1 MGASNATSGAPE
13 ASPHRVSGV
22 NSLRPDDAALIS
34 GSPRP
39 RAPQSPLGVDGD
51 LATLPQ
57 GVTMTSRRTLL
68 SSLAVAATL
77 ALPLSAHAQQ
87 FFRIGTGGTA
97 GTYYP
102 VGGMIANAV
111 SQPGKIVATAQ
122 ASNGSVA
129 NVSAIAGG
137 SMESGFSQADVATWA
152 QKGTGLYEGKP
163 NVPGLRLIAN
173 LYPESVHVVVRK
185 GSGIKTVAD
194 LKGKRVALDEP
205 GSGTLVNAR
214 AILAAYGIKEADIK
228 PEYIKPNQAGDKM
241 KDGSLD
247 AFFFT
252 GGAPA
257 GAIAELASAGS
268 GIDILPLDGKEAD
281 ALRASSS
288 FFAPDLIAADTYK
301 GVGAVK
307 TLAVGAQWVTSDK
320 ADAATVYEVTK
331 ALFSAPA
338 QAQLA
343 AGHAK
348 GKFITKENAI
358 KGAGIPFH
366 PGAEKFYKEAGLLK

>member
-1 MGASNATSGAPE
+1 MKRWLVVA
-13 ASPHRVSGV
+13 
-22 NSLRPDDAALIS
+22 
-34 GSPRP
+34 
-39 RAPQSPLGVDGD
+39 
-51 LATLPQ
+51 
-57 GVTMTSRRTLL
+57 L
-68 SSLAVAATL
+68 SSVALMGTVQ
-77 ALPLSAHAQQ
+77 AQQ

-111 SQPGKIVATAQ
+111 SQPGKIIVTAQ

-129 NVSAIAGG
+129 NVNGIVGG
-137 SMESGFSQADVATWA
+137 AMESGFSQADVATWA
-152 QKGTGLYEGKP
+152 QTGTGIYEGKP
-163 NVPGLRLIAN
+163 NVPSLRLIAN
-173 LYPESVHVVVRK
+173 LYPESVHIVVRK
-185 GSGIKTVAD
+185 GSGIKNVAD

-214 AILAAYGIKEADIK
+214 LILAAYGVKEADIK

-257 GAIAELASAGS
+257 GAIAELASSGS
-268 GIDILPLDGKEAD
+268 GIELIPINGPQAEG
-281 ALRASSS
+281 LRMASP
-288 FFAPDLIAADTYK
+288 FFAPDTIAAETYK
-301 GVGAVK
+301 GVAAVQ

-320 ADAATVYEVTK
+320 VDADTIYQITK
-331 ALFSAPA
+331 ALFSDATQKA
-338 QAQLA
+338 LQ

-348 GKFITKENAI
+348 GKFITKENAV

-366 PGAEKFYKEAGLLK
+366 PGAEKFYREAGLIT

>member
-1 MGASNATSGAPE
+1 MKLTRLLTLA
-13 ASPHRVSGV
+13 
-22 NSLRPDDAALIS
+22 AAL
-34 GSPRP
+34 
-39 RAPQSPLGVDGD
+39 A
-51 LATLPQ
+51 LAGT
-57 GVTMTSRRTLL
+57 
-68 SSLAVAATL
+68 AAQ
-77 ALPLSAHAQQ
+77 AQQ

-111 SQPGKIVATAQ
+111 SQPGKIVVTAQ

-129 NVSAIAGG
+129 NVNGIQGG

-152 QKGTGLYEGKP
+152 QKGTGIFEGKP
-163 NVPGLRLIAN
+163 HVPGLRLIAN

-185 GSGIKTVAD
+185 GSDIKSVAD

-214 AILAAYGIKEADIK
+214 AILAAFGLKESDIK
-228 PEYIKPNQAGDKM
+228 PEYIKPNQASDKM

-268 GIDILPLDGKEAD
+268 GIDILPIDGPQAD
-281 ALRASSS
+281 ALRASSP
-288 FFAPDLIAADTYK
+288 FFAADLIAADTYK
-301 GVGAVK
+301 GVAAVK
-307 TLAVGAQWVTSDK
+307 TLAVGAQWVTGDK
-320 ADAATVYEVTK
+320 ADTATVYEITK
-331 ALFSAPA
+331 ALFGDAA
-338 QAQLA
+338 QKQLA

-348 GKFITKENAI
+348 GKFITKENAV
-358 KGAGIPFH
+358 KSAGIPFH

>member
-1 MGASNATSGAPE
+1 MKRFLT
-13 ASPHRVSGV
+13 
-22 NSLRPDDAALIS
+22 
-34 GSPRP
+34 
-39 RAPQSPLGVDGD
+39 
-51 LATLPQ
+51 ATLC
-57 GVTMTSRRTLL
+57 
-68 SSLAVAATL
+68 AL
-77 ALPLSAHAQQ
+77 ALCGTAQAQQ

-111 SQPGKIVATAQ
+111 SQPGKIVVTAQ

-129 NVSAIAGG
+129 NVTGIAGG
-137 SMESGFSQADVATWA
+137 AMESGFSQADVASWA
-152 QKGTGLYEGKP
+152 YTGKGIYEGKP

-173 LYPESVHVVVRK
+173 LYPESVHLVVRK
-185 GSGIKTVAD
+185 GLGVKTVAD

-214 AILAAYGIKEADIK
+214 IILAAYGIKESDIK

-257 GAIAELASAGS
+257 GAIAELASAGA
-268 GIDILPLDGKEAD
+268 GIDILPIDGAAAE
-281 ALRASSS
+281 ALRKSSG
-288 FFAPDLIAADTYK
+288 FFAPDTIAADTYK
-301 GVGAVK
+301 GVGQVQ

-320 ADAATVYEVTK
+320 ADANTVYEITK
-331 ALFSAPA
+331 ALFSDAA
-338 QAQLA
+338 QKMLA

-348 GKFITKENAI
+348 GKFITKENAV
-358 KGAGIPFH
+358 KSAGIPFH

>member
-1 MGASNATSGAPE
+1 MQAKRFTRLFAIAT
-13 ASPHRVSGV
+13 
-22 NSLRPDDAALIS
+22 
-34 GSPRP
+34 
-39 RAPQSPLGVDGD
+39 
-51 LATLPQ
+51 T
-57 GVTMTSRRTLL
+57 
-68 SSLAVAATL
+68 LAVAA
-77 ALPLSAHAQQ
+77 AGAQAQQ

-111 SQPGKIVATAQ
+111 SQPGKIVVTAQ

-129 NVSAIAGG
+129 NVNGISGG
-137 SMESGFSQADVATWA
+137 AMESGFSQSDVATWA

-185 GSGIKTVAD
+185 GSGIKSVAD

-214 AILAAYGIKEADIK
+214 AILAAYGLKEADIK

-257 GAIAELASAGS
+257 GAIAELASSGA
-268 GIDILPLDGKEAD
+268 GIDLLPIDGAAAD
-281 ALRASSS
+281 ALRKSSA
-288 FFAPDLIAADTYK
+288 FFSTDSIAADTYK
-301 GVGAVK
+301 GVGAVA

-320 ADAATVYEVTK
+320 ADANTVYEITK
-331 ALFSAPA
+331 ALFGAEA
-338 QAQLA
+338 QKQLA
-343 AGHAK
+343 SGHAK
-348 GKFITKENAI
+348 GKFITKENAV
-358 KGAGIPFH
+358 KSAGIPFH

>member
-1 MGASNATSGAPE
+1 MKVTRILAIA
-13 ASPHRVSGV
+13 
-22 NSLRPDDAALIS
+22 AAL
-34 GSPRP
+34 
-39 RAPQSPLGVDGD
+39 A
-51 LATLPQ
+51 LAGT
-57 GVTMTSRRTLL
+57 
-68 SSLAVAATL
+68 AAQ
-77 ALPLSAHAQQ
+77 AQQ

-129 NVSAIAGG
+129 NVTGIAGG
-137 SMESGFSQADVATWA
+137 AMESGFSQADVATWA
-152 QKGTGLYEGKP
+152 QKGTGIYEGKP

-173 LYPESVHVVVRK
+173 LYPESVHVVVKK
-185 GSGIKTVAD
+185 GSGIKSVAD

-214 AILAAYGIKEADIK
+214 AILAAYGVTEKDIK

-257 GAIAELASAGS
+257 GAIAELASPAAAS
-268 GIDILPLDGKEAD
+268 TSCPSTAPQAE
-281 ALRASSS
+281 ALRKSSPASSRPTPS
-288 FFAPDLIAADTYK
+288 PPTPTRAWARCRRWPWARSGSPATRPMPTRSTRSPRRCI
-301 GVGAVK
+301 
-307 TLAVGAQWVTSDK
+307 S
-320 ADAATVYEVTK
+320 DAAQK
-331 ALFSAPA
+331 
-338 QAQLA
+338 QLA

-348 GKFITKENAI
+348 GKFITKENAV
-358 KGAGIPFH
+358 KSAGIPFH
-366 PGAEKFYKEAGLLK
+366 PGAERFYKEAGLLK

>member
-1 MGASNATSGAPE
+1 MGIRDIARA
-13 ASPHRVSGV
+13 
-22 NSLRPDDAALIS
+22 LLLAALAFA
-34 GSPRP
+34 GG
-39 RAPQSPLGVDGD
+39 AQ
-51 LATLPQ
+51 
-57 GVTMTSRRTLL
+57 
-68 SSLAVAATL
+68 
-77 ALPLSAHAQQ
+77 AQQ

-111 SQPGKIVATAQ
+111 SQPGKIVVSAQ

-129 NVSAIAGG
+129 NVSGIAGG
-137 SMESGFSQADVATWA
+137 AIESGFSQADVATWA

-173 LYPESVHVVVRK
+173 LYPESVHIVTRK
-185 GSGIKTVAD
+185 GSGIRSVAD

-214 AILAAYGIKEADIK
+214 VILAAYGVKESDIK

-257 GAIAELASAGS
+257 GAIAELASS
-268 GIDILPLDGKEAD
+268 GTGIELLPIEGAQAEA
-281 ALRASSS
+281 LMKQSP
-288 FFAPDLIAADTYK
+288 FFTPDVIPADTYK
-301 GVGAVK
+301 GAGAVK

-320 ADAATVYEVTK
+320 ADANTVYEIVK
-331 ALFSAPA
+331 ALYGEPA
-338 QAQLA
+338 QKMLA

-348 GKFITKENAI
+348 GKWITKENAV

-366 PGAEKFYKEAGLLK
+366 PGAERFYREAGLLK